1 MTTFKEFYQ
10 LISEGGAAGH
20 MAHPFDIPSITTGT
34 QLINAFNKIWKSVSK
49 TPASVKIDGVN
60 VSFKVVGNQF
70 ALDRGSMKPIDV
82 EGITIDRIGERFPEG
97 HGMRDAATT
106 MLSFLN
112 EAFSNCLPELKTL
125 GLLKDPTKFINSE
138 YVSGGKTNVMQY
150 DKNFL
155 AFHGINKFQQITP
168 TRRESSEVPY
178 SRAALNK
185 LAKKIKPYAAKY
197 GFDVVTSVPTEVKGQ
212 PNFINVLQQPFTIN
226 YGENNTVT
234 KPLGDWLKQAK
245 NPFGYMIKTTD
256 GKKIGALS
264 KQVYMTLLNGT
275 PLDQF
280 IADKKDF
287 KPAIDGAAF
296 YHATRVLGNEIL
308 NNLTS
313 EMGDITNHEGVVV
326 RDVFS
331 RPVKITGEFIVR
343 GLESA
348 FRK

>member
-112 EAFSNCLPELKTL
+112 EAFPDCLPELKTL

-138 YVSGGKTNVMQY
+138 YVSMDQCIKVPKYSYSIGGKKVIQY
-150 DKNFL
+150 K
-155 AFHGINKFQQITP
+155 
-168 TRRESSEVPY
+168 
-178 SRAALNK
+178 LNK
-185 LAKKIKPYAAKY
+185 KLTKY
-197 GFDVVTSVPTEVKGQ
+197 HHSQRSFP
-212 PNFINVLQQPFTIN
+212 
-226 YGENNTVT
+226 
-234 KPLGDWLKQAK
+234 
-245 NPFGYMIKTTD
+245 
-256 GKKIGALS
+256 
-264 KQVYMTLLNGT
+264 
-275 PLDQF
+275 
-280 IADKKDF
+280 
-287 KPAIDGAAF
+287 
-296 YHATRVLGNEIL
+296 
-308 NNLTS
+308 
-313 EMGDITNHEGVVV
+313 
-326 RDVFS
+326 S
-331 RPVKITGEFIVR
+331 RLF
-343 GLESA
+343 
-348 FRK
+348 